1 MMYIYISAKENLV
14 NLATDSG
21 HYLPIHLSCLLGER
35 VKCKKQCTVHKN
47 VVMGQWRSSL
57 VLPKPVSN

>member
-47 VVMGQWRSSL
+47 VVMGQ
-57 VLPKPVSN
+57 